1 MSLIWRKSGT
11 AQRIRITD
19 AVLNHVAKYQ
29 QHALS
34 ATEAGGQ
41 LFGTVSA
48 TEVRVVAAVGP
59 HRRDE
64 RSRYRYRSDP
74 QSAQRAISEQ
84 AKNGLLYLGE
94 WHTHAEDLPSPSGDD
109 RDAMTALTEKSSLC
123 IDAALLLIVGRE
135 SPPAGV
141 YLGAFRES
149 DFEDWRCGRGNSVRR
164 ARPRNWFARVFRR

>member
-29 QHALS
+29 QHGLS

-41 LFGTVSA
+41 LFGTVNP
-48 TEVRVVAAVGP
+48 TEVRVIAAVGP

-109 RDAMTALTEKSSLC
+109 KDAMIALTEKSSLRV
-123 IDAALLLIVGRE
+123 DAALLLIVGRE
-135 SPPAGV
+135 SPPTGL
-141 YLGAFRES
+141 YLGAFRQGS
-149 DFEDWRCGRGNSVRR
+149 FEDWRCGTGKSARR
-164 ARPRNWFARVFRR
+164 ARTKSWFDRVFRR